1 MEIMGLSIYIALC
14 SVLLLFLGAP
24 RAEGC
29 SCEGAH
35 PQQQFCRASYVIGAR
50 VLKREYIPKNPRGLG
65 FSTGLLGS
73 DHAAIE
79 PLGERTR
86 PYPGT
91 GLHRL
96 PDERLP
102 SEQFGDGGRQLQDLE
117 PLEPLPYPDGLG
129 PPILPEA
136 ADPFQNDGLFA
147 PIPQSD
153 GLQPYPQNDGLE
165 PFPQPAGLQ
174 PLQQPEGLQPLPFEG
189 GPEPLGQP
197 EGLLPLPHPEG
208 LQPLPEEPHTH
219 EALPPLPLPEDMK
232 PLEDTITTLTTPPPD
247 LVMTDES
254 HTMTTLPP
262 QEKPSN
268 ETVLLEP
275 TIGAEEPIAEEERI
289 IDPESMEAWNYKII
303 YTLKLSHIY
312 KTGMGQEGW
321 KQGDEVQVDSSA
333 ASSLCGK
340 TDLKTGKNYL
350 IAGSSANQVVLC
362 DWVQEH
368 HKLTTRQKQG
378 LKTIYGKSCDVC
390 QIHSC
395 TSSRHCKKPK
405 ENRATTCLYDA
416 SQVHIGDAYSPYD
429 CIASHSR
436 CTMRH
441 GHKCKWQKNN
451 DYHKCVKHQLP

>member
-1 MEIMGLSIYIALC
+1 MHFHSDLT
-14 SVLLLFLGAP
+14 
-24 RAEGC
+24 
-29 SCEGAH
+29 
-35 PQQQFCRASYVIGAR
+35 VIGAR

-96 PDERLP
+96 PDERLEG
-102 SEQFGDGGRQLQDLE
+102 EQFGDGGRQLQDLE

-165 PFPQPAGLQ
+165 PFPQPAGLK
-174 PLQQPEGLQPLPFEG
+174 PLQQPAGLQPLPFEG

-219 EALPPLPLPEDMK
+219 EALPPLPLPEDIK

-275 TIGAEEPIAEEERI
+275 TIGAEEPIAEGI
-289 IDPESMEAWNYKII
+289 ISI
-303 YTLKLSHIY
+303 
-312 KTGMGQEGW
+312 
-321 KQGDEVQVDSSA
+321 
-333 ASSLCGK
+333 
-340 TDLKTGKNYL
+340 
-350 IAGSSANQVVLC
+350 
-362 DWVQEH
+362 
-368 HKLTTRQKQG
+368 
-378 LKTIYGKSCDVC
+378 
-390 QIHSC
+390 
-395 TSSRHCKKPK
+395 
-405 ENRATTCLYDA
+405 LY
-416 SQVHIGDAYSPYD
+416 
-429 CIASHSR
+429 
-436 CTMRH
+436 
-441 GHKCKWQKNN
+441 
-451 DYHKCVKHQLP
+451 

>member
-1 MEIMGLSIYIALC
+1 MEIMGLSIFISLC
-14 SVLLLFLGAP
+14 SVLLLSLGAP
-24 RAEGC
+24 KAEGC

-35 PQQQFCRASYVIGAR
+35 PQQHFCRASYVIGAR
-50 VLKREYIPKNPRGLG
+50 VLKRDYIRKNSGG
-65 FSTGLLGS
+65 IGSSTGLLGS

-102 SEQFGDGGRQLQDLE
+102 DEQLGDAGRQWQDLE
-117 PLEPLPYPDGLG
+117 PLEPLPYPDGLEA
-129 PPILPEA
+129 PILPEA
-136 ADPFQNDGLFA
+136 AEPIQNDGLFG

-153 GLQPYPQNDGLE
+153 GLGPLPKMDDLA
-165 PFPQPAGLQ
+165 PLPQPAGLQ
-174 PLQQPEGLQPLPFEG
+174 PLQQPDGLQPLPFEG
-189 GPEPLGQP
+189 GPEEMAQP

-208 LQPLPEEPHTH
+208 LQPLPEEQYKQDI
-219 EALPPLPLPEDMK
+219 LPPLPLPEDLK
-232 PLEDTITTLTTPPPD
+232 PVEDTITTLTTSPPES
-247 LVMTDES
+247 VMTDGIN
-254 HTMTTLPP
+254 TMTTLPP

-268 ETVLLEP
+268 ETVITEPVIDVEP
-275 TIGAEEPIAEEERI
+275 TTEEERR

-303 YTLKLSHIY
+303 YTLKISHIY
-312 KTGMGQEGW
+312 KTGVEQKGW
-321 KQGDEVQVDSSA
+321 KIGDEIELESPA
-333 ASSLCGK
+333 ATSLCGK
-340 TDLKTGKNYL
+340 TDIKTGKNYL
-350 IAGSSANQVVLC
+350 IAGSRANRVVLC

-368 HKLTTRQKQG
+368 HKLTSRQKQG
-378 LKTIYGKSCDVC
+378 LKTVYGKSCDVC

-405 ENRATTCLYDA
+405 QNRATTCLYDA
-416 SQVHIGDAYSPYD
+416 SQLQIGEPYSPYD

-436 CTMRH
+436 CTLRH